1 MAENNSIGEISFGVN
16 ADTGELL
23 ASTKVVDS
31 ATNKMA
37 NSFQE
42 LTKKI
47 AGTESGSSKLAA
59 QFGGAGKAA
68 AALENDIK
76 RLGGQVQS
84 NGNVVDQF
92 GVRNAKLT
100 ATLAQLRGATFQ
112 TTNSFRMMRGGMQQM
127 GYQVQD
133 VAVQLQMG
141 TNPLMVLAQQGSQV
155 ASLFGTGGALFGA
168 VLAISAAIGMSL
180 MPSLFDSKDAMDKLK
195 ESVENLGDAIEIKDG
210 VARLTEEIREL
221 AKESRGAAMAQLAQE
236 IVDSQKV
243 IANSADVI
251 RDEFF
256 NQSEIYSI
264 AKVWG
269 QFNKQLEAGGNS
281 AERAWAEFNG
291 ELVVANSY
299 IINLQRY
306 ISNLSN
312 DLGVS
317 EDSVKQFLSA
327 LNAVNQDGSTES
339 ILNLQEVF
347 SQLNAETNYGNKT
360 LMEWQNSLS
369 QAFSE
374 ARNAGDIMRI
384 AKGFMENFDDALN
397 DSLETTR
404 KAKKSYQ
411 DLVNGLGEQAATAG
425 MTSREL
431 HIFNVTQQATIAK
444 QEQMIPALV
453 KAVNVF
459 HDIIDASD
467 KATAAEKARKQ
478 EVERGTK
485 SLDDQIAQL
494 AFKTETLGMD
504 ERQLAKHTAMQL
516 INSSSLDV
524 NTEAV
529 MANLDALYDAL
540 EAKQRNIDIDK
551 DLDNQTKNA
560 VKTYR
565 GYQKSLKDQQTALMT
580 TKDQREAFIENIK
593 EEGVLAGRNAGQI
606 NKLVE
611 GYRALWAAQDEQTVE
626 KRIEGLEKEIE
637 LQVLKNALTNEQFE
651 LEAALMALGDDATPD
666 QVEHM
671 TALIEKMQEA
681 RFASELLGEDI
692 RTALQDVGLN
702 ALDNLS
708 SGLANA
714 IMQGDSLS
722 ETLKNVGRT
731 MVGEMLT
738 AAIRFFVG
746 QAAASLMGIST
757 TTGAAVAQ
765 AGIIASA
772 MAPAATLANVATSG
786 GAALAAAATMPIASA
801 ATASVMSLGGAL
813 GGGRLYGGRTEAGK
827 MHPILED
834 GKPEM
839 LTVGNKNYLM
849 TPSAGMVTS
858 NKDMAS
864 GGGSMQSNN
873 VNLSLNLSPNTPQ
886 EFRRQL
892 FENQELVYSIVQRA
906 LNDRGRRF

>member
-31 ATNKMA
+31 ATTKMA

-68 AALENDIK
+68 AVLENEIK
-76 RLGGQVQS
+76 RLGGQVQA

-112 TTNSFRMMRGGMQQM
+112 TTSSFRMMRGGIQQL

-133 VAVQLQMG
+133 IAVQLQMG
-141 TNPLMVLAQQGSQV
+141 QNPLMVLGQQGSQI
-155 ASLFGTGGALFGA
+155 ASIFGAGGAVFGA
-168 VLAISAAIGMSL
+168 ILAISAAVGTAFL
-180 MPSLFDSKDAMDKLK
+180 PALFGGKDALEQVTEAAEAMGKAIDVKDEITKFTDELERMSKVSSEAARSMLAAEMVKANETIAKSVSSVGKEFGDVAGNLNDAAILYKQYKALVESGIEPSYTMDASKQFSDAQVVYGGIEAILGKLNK
-195 ESVENLGDAIEIKDG
+195 QFK
-210 VARLTEEIREL
+210 LTTDQ
-221 AKESRGAAMAQLAQE
+221 SRGLLE
-236 IVDSQKV
+236 SFINVR
-243 IANSADVI
+243 NS
-251 RDEFF
+251 
-256 NQSEIYSI
+256 
-264 AKVWG
+264 G
-269 QFNKQLEAGGNS
+269 
-281 AERAWAEFNG
+281 
-291 ELVVANSY
+291 
-299 IINLQRY
+299 
-306 ISNLSN
+306 
-312 DLGVS
+312 
-317 EDSVKQFLSA
+317 
-327 LNAVNQDGSTES
+327 TPES
-339 ILNLQEVF
+339 ILALEQNLVKLNNETGFASDKMTSFIDSMRVAF
-347 SQLNAETNYGNKT
+347 DATGDATKVIQLAELALRDLDGTIAA
-360 LMEWQNSLS
+360 NSKS
-369 QAFSE
+369 VKDAQ
-374 ARNAGDIMRI
+374 
-384 AKGFMENFDDALN
+384 KGYN
-397 DSLETTR
+397 DLIKGLE
-404 KAKKSYQ
+404 
-411 DLVNGLGEQAATAG
+411 EEAATAG
-425 MTSREL
+425 MTARQL
-431 HIFNVTQQATIAK
+431 HLYQI
-444 QEQMIPALV
+444 EQFAIKAGHEEMIPLLKKLV
-453 KAVNVF
+453 NDR
-459 HDIIDASD
+459 HNEIDAIEKSV
-467 KATAAEKARKQ
+467 AAEKARKQ
-478 EVERGTK
+478 EIERGTK
-485 SLDDQIAQL
+485 SLNDQIAQL

-504 ERQLAKHTAMQL
+504 ERQLAKHTAMQI

-540 EAKQRNIDIDK
+540 EAKQRNIDLDK

-611 GYRALWAAQDEQTVE
+611 GYRALWAAQDQQTVE

-651 LEAALMALGDDATPD
+651 LEAALLALGEDATPD
-666 QVEHM
+666 QVEQM

-765 AGIIASA
+765 AGVIASA

-801 ATASVMSLGGAL
+801 ATASVMSLGSAL

-858 NKDMAS
+858 NKDMTS